1 MLFVNAIWLD
11 EPRRRRRRGG
21 AAGSVEFVV
30 GDFGV
35 VFGIGAGTGTIQ
47 ELDVVGNDFITVALD
62 AFAIGPL
69 TIVDAA
75 ADRDEHALLG
85 MFRNYAAKAVEARNA
100 VPFSVLGSESAS
112 ILEGLAL
119 AVALGAGG
127 AKVEK
132 GDVGAAIG
140 GVKLGVGAQIADE
153 KNDVCHVEV
162 SIRCRRD
169 HPVDSPGKAL
179 EAAQRTRKGQP
190 RSKAWSGQSEGQHGP
205 WRLGVAQR
213 RRSANQG

>member
-1 MLFVNAIWLD
+1 MLFANAIWLD

-35 VFGIGAGTGTIQ
+35 VFGIGAGTESIQ
-47 ELDVVGNDFITVALD
+47 ELYVVGDDFITVALD

-100 VPFSVLGSESAS
+100 VPFSVL
-112 ILEGLAL
+112 
-119 AVALGAGG
+119 
-127 AKVEK
+127 
-132 GDVGAAIG
+132 
-140 GVKLGVGAQIADE
+140 
-153 KNDVCHVEV
+153 
-162 SIRCRRD
+162 
-169 HPVDSPGKAL
+169 
-179 EAAQRTRKGQP
+179 
-190 RSKAWSGQSEGQHGP
+190 
-205 WRLGVAQR
+205 
-213 RRSANQG
+213 